1 MLVAMIRV
9 WSLCVL
15 IMAISGCGTS
25 SSSHDASPQGQGVE
39 LQFRKNNDKLMAVVT
54 EGGRVRLSKTV
65 STYPGATAVI
75 EDDNIDFDG
84 NGTSE
89 YIVGV
94 WEGQNSGDYC
104 YIIGNSNDEWSIWL
118 AFPRPGFKARY
129 KYGDGRWTITTEPG
143 KQGEKA
149 KQWRFVDGRFQE
161 VGDDTE

>member
-1 MLVAMIRV
+1 MLAATFRV
-9 WSLCVL
+9 WLQCVL
-15 IMAISGCGTS
+15 LMAISGCGPS
-25 SSSHDASPQGQGVE
+25 SPGHEASPQDQGAE
-39 LQFRKNNDKLMAVVT
+39 LRFRKNNDKLMIVVT
-54 EGGRVRLSKTV
+54 EGGRIRLSEAV
-65 STYPGATAVI
+65 STYPGATAII
-75 EDDNIDFDG
+75 EDVNIDFDG
-84 NGTSE
+84 NGTPE

-104 YIIGNSNDEWSIWL
+104 YIIGNRNDKWSIWL

-129 KYGDGRWTITTEPG
+129 EYSDGKGTITTEPG